1 MLHLRRVDEPPQP
14 SARHPLAGLWAAD
27 YGPLGVQLLCLRY
40 DFRGRAA
47 QLHATKLT
55 GDECVPAGNVSWQ
68 CAAAALPAPWGAPDQ
83 ELVEEQER
91 RWAVEVEVW
100 EREGELEEEMD
111 EERRMGDG
119 GSIAASGR
127 PQRRRPPRVVAIHEG
142 SGQVAAPAFQH
153 WVSGRLLVFADGGL
167 CFCWGEGVE
176 LVADMRR
183 LRLAS

>member
-1 MLHLRRVDEPPQP
+1 
-14 SARHPLAGLWAAD
+14 LAGLWAAD
-27 YGPLGVQLLCLRY
+27 YGPLGLQLLCLRY

-47 QLHATKLT
+47 QLRATKLT
-55 GDECVPAGNVSWQ
+55 GDECVPAGNVSWH
-68 CAAAALPAPWGAPDQ
+68 CAAASLPMPWGLADQ
-83 ELVEEQER
+83 ELVEEQEA
-91 RWAVEVEVW
+91 RWAAEVAWREDG
-100 EREGELEEEMD
+100 EEEGEGQDEEERLD
-111 EERRMGDG
+111 GDG
-119 GSIAASGR
+119 GSGAAAVR
-127 PQRRRPPRVVAIHEG
+127 QQPRRRPPRVVAIHEG